1 MKTVLIATTNKDKY
15 KIVSELLKRTI
26 FNENEYSIIK
36 LSEDMNI
43 PDEKE
48 TGDNIERA
56 RTKALNAYNHLK
68 EYNFD
73 YIVGLDDAIVIKG
86 KIEPNIKEYLNK
98 IVFENYLSDGE
109 TYAFNRA
116 YCIVDKYKNIYETDI
131 DIPYQYKS
139 LDHDI
144 NLKEYGYPLSLVS
157 CPVGSN
163 TPLSELTDEEG
174 IEYYLKY
181 VKEDL
186 MKLKGDIN
194 E

>member
-1 MKTVLIATTNKDKY
+1 LPKHKKNINKEVKENMKKY
-15 KIVSELLKRTI
+15 KSLAEELDKAIRQ
-26 FNENEYSIIK
+26 Y
-36 LSEDMNI
+36 
-43 PDEKE
+43 E
-48 TGDNIERA
+48 TQG
-56 RTKALNAYNHLK
+56 
-68 EYNFD
+68 
-73 YIVGLDDAIVIKG
+73 G
-86 KIEPNIKEYLNK
+86 KIEAGYMVDGKEP
-98 IVFENYLSDGE
+98 VFENYLSDGE